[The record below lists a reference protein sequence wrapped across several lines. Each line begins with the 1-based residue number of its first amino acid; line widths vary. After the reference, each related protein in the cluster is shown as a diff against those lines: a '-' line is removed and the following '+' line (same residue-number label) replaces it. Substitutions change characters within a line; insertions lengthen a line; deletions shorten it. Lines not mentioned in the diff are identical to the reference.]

1 MDQLRYVSSSTE
13 SSRNLGLPKK
23 PMVNDYLIQKPMTP
37 IIDRF
42 KAMLRGREENIK
54 ALGLHGGE
62 DDDDDTISPPRCE
75 EIVKLYEIVLSE
87 LTFNSKPII
96 TDLTIIAGEQREHAE
111 GIANAICERIIQV
124 FSWI

>member
-1 MDQLRYVSSSTE
+1 MDQLRYISSSTE
-13 SSRNLGLPKK
+13 NSRNLGLAKK
-23 PMVNDYLIQKPMTP
+23 PMANDYLIQKPMTP

-62 DDDDDTISPPRCE
+62 DDDDPISPPRCE
-75 EIVKLYEIVLSE
+75 EIVKLYEIVLCE

-111 GIANAICERIIQV
+111 GIANAICDRILQV
-124 FSWI
+124 SS